1 MKLDINQVKKIFIL
15 QKSTNLCG
23 IACLI
28 SVCKYFSIEVS
39 EGEILKNSGAVY
51 AGTTLLGIKESA
63 EKLNLTADGYRCSVD
78 ELKICD
84 TISILHTV
92 NKDGF
97 THFVICFGYNDI
109 TNQFLIGDPAI
120 GLLHCDEYY
129 LESIWKSK
137 LLLLF
142 NNEKMM
148 PQSNKR
154 KKSNNYRYI
163 FDIINQ
169 DTSLLLATL
178 ILSIFASVLS
188 LAPAIFI
195 QKLVDDIIPQKKM
208 ELIFYGIIL
217 YALILVITA
226 LISYINERVIIKQNL
241 LFNVRILRNLLF
253 RIFHLP
259 ITFHNSLKTGEI
271 MSRLSDTERIQNSI
285 ILLINSVFMEIVL
298 LLISISILFYY
309 DLHIGIIALLSIP
322 ALVWLS
328 YYYSIKIEKEQKQ
341 TMAKYAKFEAYSIDI
356 LSGYFAIKSNV
367 KEKLFHKRLLDLYKS
382 TQLKKTDLKILNSQY
397 NLYTNLIVCVFS
409 IAVVSLSSY
418 FVIIDKFE
426 IGVLFAIITIL
437 AQILQASI
445 KVVSYMVSV
454 QEAKVAY
461 NRSLLIIQHP
471 LEDDSCEQINMVITN
486 NNILTLENIT
496 FKYPGRDVLLEKINF
511 TAKTGELLSILGRI
525 GTGKTTITQLI
536 QRFYAPNEGI
546 ITFNNADINKFDLH
560 KWRRQIRVVS
570 QQTKLFIGTIADNIS
585 MFSDS
590 LENVESFCKTMKLE
604 WFFKNENMNLFNMID
619 EDGSNLSGGQKQL
632 IGIARALYQS
642 SPILVLDEPTSCM
655 DKECEFE
662 VMQLLMK
669 LKQDI
674 IIIMITHKPEI
685 AKLSDKIYILD
696 NKTVVA
702 SRDYDHLQKDYSK
715 KSEK

>member
-1 MKLDINQVKKIFIL
+1 MKLDIDQAKKVFTP
-15 QKSTNLCG
+15 QKSINLCG

-28 SVCKYFSIEVS
+28 SVCKYFNIDVN
-39 EGEILKNSGAVY
+39 EGEILGNSGTVHT
-51 AGTTLLGIKESA
+51 GTTLLGIKESA
-63 EKLNLTADGYRCSVD
+63 EKFNLIADGYRCGVD
-78 ELKICD
+78 ELKMCN

-142 NNEKMM
+142 NNKKTT
-148 PQSNKR
+148 PQSNERKR
-154 KKSNNYRYI
+154 GNNYRYI

-169 DTSLLLATL
+169 DTSLLLVTL
-178 ILSIFASVLS
+178 ILSIFTSVLS

-195 QKLVDDIIPQKKM
+195 QKLADNIIPQKNMK
-208 ELIFYGIIL
+208 LIFYGIIL
-217 YALILVITA
+217 YALVLVIIA
-226 LISYINERVIIKQNL
+226 LISYINERVIVKQNL

-259 ITFHNSLKTGEI
+259 ITFHKSLKTGEI

-285 ILLINSVFMEIVL
+285 ILLINSVFMQIVL
-298 LLISISILFYY
+298 LLVSISILFYY
-309 DLHIGIIALLSIP
+309 ELHIGIVALLSIP
-322 ALVWLS
+322 SLIWLS
-328 YYYSIKIEKEQKQ
+328 YYYSFKIEKEQKQ

-356 LSGYFAIKSNV
+356 LSGYFAIKGNV
-367 KEKLFHKRLLDLYKS
+367 KEKLFHKRLLKLYKS

-397 NLYTNLIVCVFS
+397 NLYTNLIVCIFS
-409 IAVVSLSSY
+409 IAVISLSSY
-418 FVIIDKFE
+418 FVIIDKIE

-445 KVVSYMVSV
+445 KIVSYMVSV

-461 NRSLLIIQHP
+461 NRSLIIIQHP
-471 LEDDSCEQINMVITN
+471 LEHDSCKQIDMTITN
-486 NNILTLENIT
+486 NNILALENIT
-496 FKYPGRDVLLEKINF
+496 FKYPGRDILLEKINF
-511 TAKTGELLSILGRI
+511 AAKTGELLSILGRI

-536 QRFYAPNEGI
+536 QRFYVPNEGI
-546 ITFNNADINKFDLH
+546 ITFNNADINKFNLH
-560 KWRRQIRVVS
+560 KWRRQIKVVS

-590 LENVESFCKTMKLE
+590 LENVELFCKTMKLE

-642 SPILVLDEPTSCM
+642 SPILILDEPTASM

-662 VMQLLMK
+662 VMQLLLR
-669 LKQDI
+669 LKKDM

-685 AKLSDKIYILD
+685 AKMSDKICVLD

-702 SRDYDHLQKDYSK
+702 SRGHDLL
-715 KSEK
+715 

>member
-1 MKLDINQVKKIFIL
+1 MKLDIDQAKKVFTP
-15 QKSTNLCG
+15 QKSINLCG
-23 IACLI
+23 VACLI
-28 SVCKYFSIEVS
+28 SACKYFNIEVN
-39 EGEILKNSGAVY
+39 EGELLENSGTVHT
-51 AGTTLLGIKESA
+51 GTTLLGIKESA
-63 EKLNLTADGYRCSVD
+63 EKFNLIADGYTCDVD
-78 ELKICD
+78 ELKMCN

-97 THFVICFGYNDI
+97 THFVMCFGYDDI

-120 GLLHCDEYY
+120 GLLYCDEYY

-142 NNEKMM
+142 NNEKIM

-169 DTSLLLATL
+169 DTSLLLVTL
-178 ILSIFASVLS
+178 ILSISASVLS

-195 QKLVDDIIPQKKM
+195 QKLADDIIPQKNVK
-208 ELIFYGIIL
+208 LIFYGIIL
-217 YALILVITA
+217 YTLILVITA
-226 LISYINERVIIKQNL
+226 LISYINERVIVKQNL

-259 ITFHNSLKTGEI
+259 ITFHKSLKTGDI

-298 LLISISILFYY
+298 LLVSIFILFYY
-309 DLHIGIIALLSIP
+309 ELHIGIIALLSIP
-322 ALVWLS
+322 SLIWLS

-341 TMAKYAKFEAYSIDI
+341 TMVKYAKFEAYSIDI

-367 KEKLFHKRLLDLYKS
+367 KEKLFHKRLLGLYKS

-409 IAVVSLSSY
+409 IAAVSLSSY
-418 FVIIDKFE
+418 FVIIDKIE

-461 NRSLLIIQHP
+461 NRSLIIIQHP
-471 LEDDSCEQINMVITN
+471 LESDSYKQTDITITN
-486 NNILTLENIT
+486 NNIFALDNIT
-496 FKYPGRDVLLEKINF
+496 FKYPGRDILFEKINL

-536 QRFYAPNEGI
+536 QRFYTPSEGV
-546 ITFNNADINKFDLH
+546 ITFNNTDINKLDLH

-590 LENVESFCKTMKLE
+590 QENVERFCNTMKLE
-604 WFFKNENMNLFNMID
+604 WFFKNEDMKLFNMID

-642 SPILVLDEPTSCM
+642 SPILVLDEPTASM

-662 VMQLLMK
+662 VMQLLMR
-669 LKQDI
+669 LKRDM

-696 NKTVVA
+696 NKTVA
-702 SRDYDHLQKDYSK
+702 ISERYDHLTVSIQ
-715 KSEK
+715 

>member
-1 MKLDINQVKKIFIL
+1 MKLDIDQAKKVFTP
-15 QKSTNLCG
+15 QKSINLCG

-28 SVCKYFSIEVS
+28 SVCKYFNIEVT
-39 EGEILKNSGAVY
+39 EGEILENSGAVHT
-51 AGTTLLGIKESA
+51 GTTLLGIKESA
-63 EKLNLTADGYRCSVD
+63 EKLNLIADGYTCNVD

-137 LLLLF
+137 LLLLL
-142 NNEKMM
+142 NSEKMK
-148 PQSNKR
+148 PQNNRR
-154 KKSNNYRYI
+154 KKGNNYRYI
-163 FDIINQ
+163 FEIINR
-169 DTSLLLATL
+169 DTSLLLVTL

-195 QKLVDDIIPQKKM
+195 QKLADDIIPQKNMK
-208 ELIFYGIIL
+208 LVFYGIVL
-217 YALILVITA
+217 YALILVVIA
-226 LISYINERVIIKQNL
+226 VISYINERIIIKQNL

-259 ITFHNSLKTGEI
+259 ITFHKSLKTGEI

-285 ILLINSVFMEIVL
+285 ILLINSVFMQIVL
-298 LLISISILFYY
+298 LFVSISILFYY
-309 DLHIGIIALLSIP
+309 ELNIGIIALLSIP
-322 ALVWLS
+322 SLIWLS
-328 YYYSIKIEKEQKQ
+328 YYYSSKIEKEQKQ
-341 TMAKYAKFEAYSIDI
+341 TMAKYARFEAYSIDI
-356 LSGYFAIKSNV
+356 LSGYFAIKSYV

-397 NLYTNLIVCVFS
+397 NLYTNLIVCAFS
-409 IAVVSLSSY
+409 ITIVLLSSY
-418 FVIIDKFE
+418 FVIIDKIG

-471 LEDDSCEQINMVITN
+471 LENDNPKQIDVPITN
-486 NNILTLENIT
+486 NNIFALENIT
-496 FKYPGRDVLLEKINF
+496 FKYPGRDVLLEKINL
-511 TAKTGELLSILGRI
+511 TAKTGEFLSIFGRI

-536 QRFYAPNEGI
+536 QRFYTPSEGI
-546 ITFNNADINKFDLH
+546 ITFNNADISKFDLH
-560 KWRRQIRVVS
+560 KWRRQIKVVS

-590 LENVESFCKTMKLE
+590 LENVELFCKTMKLE
-604 WFFKNENMNLFNMID
+604 WFFKNEDMNLFNMID

-632 IGIARALYQS
+632 VGIARALYQS
-642 SPILVLDEPTSCM
+642 SPILVLDEPTASM

-662 VMQLLMK
+662 VMQLLMR
-669 LKQDI
+669 LKKDI

-685 AKLSDKIYILD
+685 AKLSDQIYILD
-696 NKTVVA
+696 NKTVA
-702 SRDYDHLQKDYSK
+702 ICGDHNHLTAPPQ
-715 KSEK
+715 